1 MHDVGGTGDVGGVGD
16 AGDMGDG
23 AVPGRSAPEP
33 VPAPGQA
40 DSGTVDEPRC
50 DLCGAP
56 MHEWHCRII
65 CTFCGYQ
72 RDCSDP

>member
-1 MHDVGGTGDVGGVGD
+1 MERPPNEPPVTPAADVRTPAPQPAETRPGATEEQPP
-16 AGDMGDG
+16 
-23 AVPGRSAPEP
+23 AVP
-33 VPAPGQA
+33 PA
-40 DSGTVDEPRC
+40 TTEEYRC

-56 MHEWHCRII
+56 MLEWHCRII

>member
-1 MHDVGGTGDVGGVGD
+1 MASDLPPGAANGDDSPHDADADDGRGGGGGL
-16 AGDMGDG
+16 GGGSDG
-23 AVPGRSAPEP
+23 E
-33 VPAPGQA
+33 Q
-40 DSGTVDEPRC
+40 RC

-56 MHEWHCRII
+56 MLEWHCRII

>member
-1 MHDVGGTGDVGGVGD
+1 MSSQPPQRNDEHPAGEQD
-16 AGDMGDG
+16 AGTAD
-23 AVPGRSAPEP
+23 AATSL
-33 VPAPGQA
+33 PADAGY
-40 DSGTVDEPRC
+40 RC

-56 MHEWHCRII
+56 MQEWHCRII

>member
-1 MHDVGGTGDVGGVGD
+1 MTGAGEREPRDAPAAEPGDTPPAQPRPDTGG
-16 AGDMGDG
+16 
-23 AVPGRSAPEP
+23 
-33 VPAPGQA
+33 
-40 DSGTVDEPRC
+40 SGEAEQRC

-56 MHEWHCRII
+56 MLEWHCRII

>member
-1 MHDVGGTGDVGGVGD
+1 MTDPEAAPLEPQPDD
-16 AGDMGDG
+16 A
-23 AVPGRSAPEP
+23 PK
-33 VPAPGQA
+33 GQP
-40 DSGTVDEPRC
+40 SEGEFRC

>member
-1 MHDVGGTGDVGGVGD
+1 MSSADPTSPAEEGGEPVRDGDRAGTAGQGDV
-16 AGDMGDG
+16 
-23 AVPGRSAPEP
+23 EY
-33 VPAPGQA
+33 
-40 DSGTVDEPRC
+40 RC

-56 MHEWHCRII
+56 MEEWHCRII

>member
-1 MHDVGGTGDVGGVGD
+1 MTP
-16 AGDMGDG
+16 DG
-23 AVPGRSAPEP
+23 SDERWEP
-33 VPAPGQA
+33 DTPAAPGEV
-40 DSGTVDEPRC
+40 DDNTSPGTIDEPRC

>member
-1 MHDVGGTGDVGGVGD
+1 MKSIPRDNFDGDD
-16 AGDMGDG
+16 ARG
-23 AVPGRSAPEP
+23 APEP
-33 VPAPGQA
+33 PAPGF
-40 DSGTVDEPRC
+40 DTPPEPEHRC

-56 MHEWHCRII
+56 MEEWHCRII

>member
-1 MHDVGGTGDVGGVGD
+1 MATDVPTEPAAGGGPRDDGGADEGSTGDD
-16 AGDMGDG
+16 HADREITADG
-23 AVPGRSAPEP
+23 E
-33 VPAPGQA
+33 Q
-40 DSGTVDEPRC
+40 RC

-56 MHEWHCRII
+56 MLEWHCRII

>member
-1 MHDVGGTGDVGGVGD
+1 MSVAPD
-16 AGDMGDG
+16 AGAPRDGD
-23 AVPGRSAPEP
+23 REHR
-33 VPAPGQA
+33 
-40 DSGTVDEPRC
+40 VDEPGPERPADGAAESPDTADGVQRC

-56 MHEWHCRII
+56 MQEWHCRII

>member
-1 MHDVGGTGDVGGVGD
+1 MSRPDNAPRP
-16 AGDMGDG
+16 AGSD
-23 AVPGRSAPEP
+23 RSP
-33 VPAPGQA
+33 VPPSPAGPTA
-40 DSGTVDEPRC
+40 DEYRC

-56 MHEWHCRII
+56 MVEWHCRII

>member
-1 MHDVGGTGDVGGVGD
+1 MGPGAHAGSERDGGSDRHP
-16 AGDMGDG
+16 
-23 AVPGRSAPEP
+23 AVEPG
-33 VPAPGQA
+33 PADDQG
-40 DSGTVDEPRC
+40 SGSIDEPRC

>member
-1 MHDVGGTGDVGGVGD
+1 MDSEPRETLPDE
-16 AGDMGDG
+16 
-23 AVPGRSAPEP
+23 APEEHDN
-33 VPAPGQA
+33 VN
-40 DSGTVDEPRC
+40 EPRC

-56 MHEWHCRII
+56 MKEWHCRII

>member
-1 MHDVGGTGDVGGVGD
+1 VSAGDGDHGVGS
-16 AGDMGDG
+16 GDG
-23 AVPGRSAPEP
+23 AGEAQRGAPP
-33 VPAPGQA
+33 ADVPAAP
-40 DSGTVDEPRC
+40 DVEYRC

>member
-1 MHDVGGTGDVGGVGD
+1 
-16 AGDMGDG
+16 
-23 AVPGRSAPEP
+23 VPGDTPPAAPPPDRGGPGEP
-33 VPAPGQA
+33 EQ
-40 DSGTVDEPRC
+40 RC

-56 MHEWHCRII
+56 MLEWHCRII

>member
-1 MHDVGGTGDVGGVGD
+1 MTG
-16 AGDMGDG
+16 
-23 AVPGRSAPEP
+23 E
-33 VPAPGQA
+33 PAPQQPETPESGGSPPRRPA
-40 DSGTVDEPRC
+40 DDVEYRC

-65 CTFCGYQ
+65 CNSCGYQ

>member
-1 MHDVGGTGDVGGVGD
+1 MAGDHGADGMPGHPAGDEAAQSQRPDALRREAPHGDV
-16 AGDMGDG
+16 
-23 AVPGRSAPEP
+23 EH
-33 VPAPGQA
+33 
-40 DSGTVDEPRC
+40 RC

>member
-1 MHDVGGTGDVGGVGD
+1 MSSQP
-16 AGDMGDG
+16 A
-23 AVPGRSAPEP
+23 PPEP
-33 VPAPGQA
+33 RPPQQPKAPPGA
-40 DSGTVDEPRC
+40 EDGVYRC

-56 MHEWHCRII
+56 MREWHCRII

>member
-1 MHDVGGTGDVGGVGD
+1 MSGGPGD
-16 AGDMGDG
+16 AS
-23 AVPGRSAPEP
+23 R
-33 VPAPGQA
+33 PAPPPNPPQPGGDA
-40 DSGTVDEPRC
+40 PRPAAAPDPAPAANGEEYRC

-56 MHEWHCRII
+56 MKEWHCRII